1 MKPSASLIS
10 AESASACAL
19 ASLSSRLA
27 GTSGCTAC
35 MRSAEEVPS
44 LAAIEMPSNSPS
56 LCSSVWAVPMSNT
69 AKVAPPSE
77 STSPKVAI
85 PVSS

>member
-10 AESASACAL
+10 AESASACAF
-19 ASLSSRLA
+19 ASLSSSFA
-27 GTSGCTAC
+27 GTSGCTALT
-35 MRSAEEVPS
+35 SSSEEVPS

-69 AKVAPPSE
+69 ARVAPPSE
-77 STSPKVAI
+77 STSPNVAM